1 VFWFVVAMLGI
12 LVVAFVVISQFSEEE
27 DDWSKPRPGDADP
40 DEGHLE
46 DLLGP

>member
-1 VFWFVVAMLGI
+1 MFWFVVATLAI
-12 LVVAFVVISQFSEEE
+12 LVVAFVVISHFSEEE
-27 DDWSKPRPGDADP
+27 HHEP

>member
-1 VFWFVVAMLGI
+1 MTWFVVA
-12 LVVAFVVISQFSEEE
+12 LVAAVLVAFVVITHFSEEE
-27 DDWSKPRPGDADP
+27 HEAEP